1 MNTNKLLRFRD
12 SAEFFA
18 CPVCNA
24 ELRLWEHSLRCAGGH
39 CYDIAKYGYVNL
51 LLHTKREKNYS
62 KDSFL
67 KRKQIL
73 ENGYYSHILKEL
85 LAVLEDYDTGSVLLD
100 AGCGEGYY
108 ASEVSKHTA
117 KTILAFDIVKDSVQL
132 AAQRDSGNLVRWFV
146 GDLAKI
152 PLRRQ
157 CVDSILNIFSPAN
170 YAEFDRVLKPGGYL
184 IKVIPGENH
193 VKELRA
199 AAKDAL
205 VNKEYSNEQIA
216 GYFEQHYPL
225 LEKRKCSATYQ
236 MPQEHLEAFVEMTP
250 LLFHVDKEH
259 IDREQ
264 IKEVTVEAEILLGR
278 R

>member
-1 MNTNKLLRFRD
+1 MDANKLLRFCD
-12 SAEFFA
+12 SAEFFR
-18 CPVCNA
+18 CPVCNG

-51 LLHTKREKNYS
+51 LLRAKREKNYS

-67 KRKQIL
+67 KRKQVL

-85 LAVLEDYDTGSVLLD
+85 LALLECYDTGNILLD

-108 ASEVSKHTA
+108 SSEVSKRIA
-117 KTILAFDIVKDSVQL
+117 KTVLAFDIVKDSVQL
-132 AAQRDSGNLVRWFV
+132 AAQKDSGNLVRWFV

-152 PLRRQ
+152 PLRNQ

-205 VNKEYSNEQIA
+205 VNKEYSNEEIA
-216 GYFEQHYPL
+216 VYFERHYPL
-225 LEKRKCSATYQ
+225 LEKRRCSATYQ
-236 MPQEHLEAFVEMTP
+236 MPYEHLEAFVDMTP
-250 LLFHVDKEH
+250 LLFHVDKER
-259 IDREQ
+259 IDWEQ
-264 IKEVTVEAEILLGR
+264 IKEVTVEAEILVGR

>member
-1 MNTNKLLRFRD
+1 MDANKLLSFCD
-12 SAEFFA
+12 SAEFFR
-18 CPVCNA
+18 CPVCNG

-51 LLHTKREKNYS
+51 LLRAKREKNYS

-67 KRKQIL
+67 KRKQVL

-85 LAVLEDYDTGSVLLD
+85 LALLECYDTGNILLD

-108 ASEVSKHTA
+108 SSEVSKRIA
-117 KTILAFDIVKDSVQL
+117 KTVLAFDIVKDSVQL
-132 AAQRDSGNLVRWFV
+132 AAQKDSGNLVRWFV

-152 PLRRQ
+152 PLRNQ

-205 VNKEYSNEQIA
+205 VNKEYSNEEIA
-216 GYFEQHYPL
+216 VYFERHYPL
-225 LEKRKCSATYQ
+225 LEKRRCSATYQ
-236 MPQEHLEAFVEMTP
+236 MPYEHLEAFVDMTP
-250 LLFHVDKEH
+250 LLFHVDKER
-259 IDREQ
+259 IDWEQ
-264 IKEVTVEAEILLGR
+264 IKEVTVEAEILVGR